1 MRGFLFF
8 FKCVILKEK
17 GGNMKVLKSDL
28 NSEKAA
34 ESFVLSL
41 RETGFGVLE
50 NHPVDIQ
57 LLNDVY
63 EEWRLFFNLSQEEKA
78 KYISQEVS
86 GKHQNGYYPPLS
98 ENAKG
103 NRQKDLK
110 EFYQYYK
117 QYELP
122 KSISHKTKILFEQM
136 EEVAIT
142 LLNWVETLTPHEIS
156 KCFSEPLSKM
166 IEKSP
171 NTLLRVINYPPLT
184 GDEEKG
190 AIRAAAH
197 GDINF
202 LTILPAA
209 TESGLQV
216 RGLDQKW
223 HDVESDSGN
232 LVINTGDMLSR
243 LTNGYYP
250 STIHRVVNP
259 TDEESK
265 KKSRMSMPLFLHA
278 RPEVYLD
285 KETKVQDFLEERLKE
300 IGLLK

>member
-1 MRGFLFF
+1 
-8 FKCVILKEK
+8 
-17 GGNMKVLKSDL
+17 MKVLKSDL
-28 NSEKAA
+28 NSESAA
-34 ESFVLSL
+34 EDFVRSL
-41 RETGFGVLE
+41 KETGFGVLE
-50 NHPVDIQ
+50 NHPVDIN
-57 LLNDVY
+57 LLQKVY
-63 EEWRLFFNLSQEEKA
+63 KEWDDFFKLPLETKNY
-78 KYISQEVS
+78 YISQEVS

-103 NRQKDLK
+103 NRKKDLK

-117 QYELP
+117 QYNLP
-122 KSISHKTKILFEQM
+122 ESLSQNTRELFEQM

-142 LLNWVETLTPHEIS
+142 LLNWIEALTPQEIIS
-156 KCFSEPLSKM
+156 EFSEPLSKM
-166 IEKSP
+166 IEVSP

-223 HDVESDSGN
+223 YDVESDFGN
-232 LVINTGDMLSR
+232 LVVNTGDMLSR
-243 LTNGYYP
+243 LTKGYYP

-265 KKSRMSMPLFLHA
+265 RKNRMSMPLFLHA

-285 KETKVQDFLEERLKE
+285 ENTKVQDFLEERLRE

>member
-1 MRGFLFF
+1 
-8 FKCVILKEK
+8 
-17 GGNMKVLKSDL
+17 
-28 NSEKAA
+28 
-34 ESFVLSL
+34 
-41 RETGFGVLE
+41 
-50 NHPVDIQ
+50 
-57 LLNDVY
+57 
-63 EEWRLFFNLSQEEKA
+63 
-78 KYISQEVS
+78 
-86 GKHQNGYYPPLS
+86 
-98 ENAKG
+98 
-103 NRQKDLK
+103 
-110 EFYQYYK
+110 
-117 QYELP
+117 
-122 KSISHKTKILFEQM
+122 M

-142 LLNWVETLTPHEIS
+142 LLNWVEALTPQEITS
-156 KCFSEPLSKM
+156 EFSEPLSKM
-166 IEKSP
+166 IERSP

-223 HDVESDSGN
+223 YDVESNFGN

-243 LTNGYYP
+243 LTKGYYP

-265 KKSRMSMPLFLHA
+265 RKNRMSMPLFLHA

-285 KETKVQDFLEERLKE
+285 ENTKVQDFLEERLRE

>member
-1 MRGFLFF
+1 
-8 FKCVILKEK
+8 
-17 GGNMKVLKSDL
+17 MKVLKSDL
-28 NSEKAA
+28 NSESAA
-34 ESFVLSL
+34 ENFVRSL

-50 NHPVDIQ
+50 NHPVDIK
-57 LLNDVY
+57 LLKQVY
-63 EEWRLFFNLSQEEKA
+63 KEWDDFFKLPLETKSH
-78 KYISQEVS
+78 YISQEVS

-117 QYELP
+117 QYNLP
-122 KSISHKTKILFEQM
+122 ESLSQNTRELFEQM

-142 LLNWVETLTPHEIS
+142 LLNWVEALTPQEITS
-156 KCFSEPLSKM
+156 EFSEPLSKM
-166 IEKSP
+166 IEGSP

-223 HDVESDSGN
+223 YDVESNFGN

-243 LTNGYYP
+243 LTKGYYP

-265 KKSRMSMPLFLHA
+265 RKNRMSMPLFLHA

-285 KETKVQDFLEERLKE
+285 ENTKVQDFLEERLRE

>member
-1 MRGFLFF
+1 
-8 FKCVILKEK
+8 
-17 GGNMKVLKSDL
+17 MKVLKSDL
-28 NSEKAA
+28 NSESAA
-34 ESFVLSL
+34 ENFVRSL

-50 NHPVDIQ
+50 NHPVDIK
-57 LLNDVY
+57 LLKQVY
-63 EEWRLFFNLSQEEKA
+63 KEWDDFFKLPLETKSH
-78 KYISQEVS
+78 YISQEVS

-117 QYELP
+117 QYNLP
-122 KSISHKTKILFEQM
+122 ESLSQNTRELFEQM

-142 LLNWVETLTPHEIS
+142 LLNWVEALTPQEITS
-156 KCFSEPLSKM
+156 EFSEPLSKM
-166 IEKSP
+166 IERSP

-223 HDVESDSGN
+223 YDVKSNFGN

-243 LTNGYYP
+243 LTKGYYP

-265 KKSRMSMPLFLHA
+265 RKNRMSMPLFLHA

-285 KETKVQDFLEERLKE
+285 ENTKVQDFLEERLRE